1 MLNWFLGYSSSL
13 DEEPA
18 ETLEIA
24 PYQDDPNVPGEA
36 QLIMCRAGLLP
47 DYNYASN
54 SLNYKWC
61 EDVYWHYTTLLDVRK
76 KPGFEPYISLNYLD
90 YRYTIRANG
99 KVLADSEGMF
109 TPVVLSLAE
118 FEGSPVKL
126 EVIIHPVP
134 KVPGAPDTRDQA
146 RESVKPPVSYG
157 WDWHPRLVTAGI
169 SGEVKFDYR
178 RSIGFPTLSL
188 TIRSLTRSTLSN
200 CRSKPESS
208 VSRISSYA
216 SSSTRTA
223 KPSPRASCRFRA
235 TAISTHCPS

>member
-54 SLNYKWC
+54 SLKYKWC

-76 KPGFEPYISLNYLD
+76 KPGFEPYISLSYLD

-99 KVLADSEGMF
+99 KILADSEEC
-109 TPVVLSLAE
+109 SL
-118 FEGSPVKL
+118 
-126 EVIIHPVP
+126 
-134 KVPGAPDTRDQA
+134 
-146 RESVKPPVSYG
+146 
-157 WDWHPRLVTAGI
+157 
-169 SGEVKFDYR
+169 
-178 RSIGFPTLSL
+178 RSC
-188 TIRSLTRSTLSN
+188 
-200 CRSKPESS
+200 CRSPN
-208 VSRISSYA
+208 SRA
-216 SSSTRTA
+216 ARSSSRL
-223 KPSPRASCRFRA
+223 
-235 TAISTHCPS
+235 